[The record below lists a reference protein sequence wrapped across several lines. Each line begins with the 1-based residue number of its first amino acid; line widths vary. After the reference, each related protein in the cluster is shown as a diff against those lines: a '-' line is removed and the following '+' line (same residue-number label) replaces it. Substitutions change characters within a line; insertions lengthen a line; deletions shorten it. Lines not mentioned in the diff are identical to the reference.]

1 MTNVLKSQ
9 SKSSTGQLI
18 ENQLPRLDL
27 LPIGQGPAR
36 RQAALVRFA
45 KGCPPFAAQPLPG
58 RLHPPGGGPRV
69 VSLPLCVTPCSLFGA
84 SLAPAGHGNFGTADR
99 GQGVRP

>member
-9 SKSSTGQLI
+9 GKSSTGQLI

-36 RQAALVRFA
+36 RMAALVRLA
-45 KGCPPFAAQPLPG
+45 KGCPPFAATG
-58 RLHPPGGGPRV
+58 TDGEHAPPGGGPRV
-69 VSLPLCVTPCSLFGA
+69 VSLPPCVTPCSLFGA
-84 SLAPAGHGNFGTADR
+84 SLAPAGHGNFGKADR